1 MEGASA
7 NGDGGYLSH
16 GGGGDAF
23 MDHHARDAGSAIDPA
38 LQLQVDQASGM
49 HPTTGAA
56 MNQTA
61 GASMHQTTGPPMH
74 QAAVA
79 PMHQT
84 TEAHFVIHGDE
95 YVPSRGM
102 GDGMWRPKTD

>member
-7 NGDGGYLSH
+7 NGDAGYLSH
-16 GGGGDAF
+16 GGGSDAF

-49 HPTTGAA
+49 QQTTGAP
-56 MNQTA
+56 MNQAA
-61 GASMHQTTGPPMH
+61 GSSMH

-84 TEAHFVIHGDE
+84 PEAHFVIHGDE
-95 YVPSRGM
+95 YVPSRGI